1 VRLEIAQ
8 RFSRLALASVVVI
21 VTTGVGRAL
30 WELSAVSQIWSTAY
44 GRTLLIKTALLGA
57 LIVLGYRNRSAL
69 GDFTGLRRR
78 VGLELALL
86 VTLTAAVSLLTD
98 LPPANVAGSASTSRG
113 KAQPSA
119 LAQARRGE
127 EARVVIRP
135 RRSASSAGATV
146 R

>member
-1 VRLEIAQ
+1 
-8 RFSRLALASVVVI
+8 VVVI

-57 LIVLGYRNRSAL
+57 LLVLGYRNRKGL

-98 LPPANVAGSASTSRG
+98 LAPANVAGSVSASRG
-113 KAQPSA
+113 GARPSA
-119 LAQARRGE
+119 VAPARPSRGL
-127 EARVVIRP
+127 RVVIRRP
-135 RRSASSAGATV
+135 DRPGSSAGATV